1 MSSGQ
6 RPNISMSAKKKP
18 RPRETI
24 EVVKNPDQVSQKIG
38 YVVDEFKCCH
48 NNFQGI
54 IYAGPLAVVF
64 LGRILLFEWTVVI
77 KWDDVVKV
85 QKCSEKGYEN
95 AIRIETRGK
104 NASKYLFE
112 RFFDSSTALGIL
124 VSLHNDS
131 ILDLTQK
138 VMPTPKIMSR
148 GLRRNNSDPLR
159 ISNLFNFDDEM
170 FALQQNEELVEN
182 IRSMKDEATCKPP
195 LTGDEFKRVSAASAP
210 PQRNNFNRSN
220 TYNYTIE
227 TSQRLHVPEGES
239 VNENEEAGEKNN
251 KKENKLKQTEK
262 KSAAAMQQ
270 EWSQVLNDTKSYSET
285 AIQNLEL
292 ACTLDDFV
300 KSFVENDAKYS
311 IHKFMA
317 DNGDQDIQVSE
328 WKVDDDEY
336 NSKSR
341 TIEYTHPV
349 NAPMAPPMAR
359 ARKEQLLQR
368 YGDHGLVFETKT
380 YVADVPMTDCFYVAD
395 QVVRV
400 QSTCGK
406 GGENS
411 VLVSMLFDIRFVK
424 STMFKSIISRT
435 TKSELEKFFNEL
447 ADYLSQNIGQPSAS
461 PVSRPTSL
469 AGPGPIQLGPNT
481 SKWSQVAV
489 TLLVGVLCLQIWIV
503 LEMKAI
509 HEDLQQL
516 QLEQILK
523 SVEQSS
529 SSQSCDPESTLL
541 A

>member
-1 MSSGQ
+1 
-6 RPNISMSAKKKP
+6 
-18 RPRETI
+18 
-24 EVVKNPDQVSQKIG
+24 
-38 YVVDEFKCCH
+38 
-48 NNFQGI
+48 
-54 IYAGPLAVVF
+54 
-64 LGRILLFEWTVVI
+64 
-77 KWDDVVKV
+77 
-85 QKCSEKGYEN
+85 
-95 AIRIETRGK
+95 
-104 NASKYLFE
+104 
-112 RFFDSSTALGIL
+112 
-124 VSLHNDS
+124 
-131 ILDLTQK
+131 
-138 VMPTPKIMSR
+138 
-148 GLRRNNSDPLR
+148 
-159 ISNLFNFDDEM
+159 
-170 FALQQNEELVEN
+170 
-182 IRSMKDEATCKPP
+182 
-195 LTGDEFKRVSAASAP
+195 
-210 PQRNNFNRSN
+210 
-220 TYNYTIE
+220 
-227 TSQRLHVPEGES
+227 
-239 VNENEEAGEKNN
+239 
-251 KKENKLKQTEK
+251 
-262 KSAAAMQQ
+262 
-270 EWSQVLNDTKSYSET
+270 
-285 AIQNLEL
+285 
-292 ACTLDDFV
+292 LDDFV

-328 WKVDDDEY
+328 WKVEDDEY

-395 QVVRV
+395 QVRV
-400 QSTCGK
+400 QSTRGK

-411 VLVSMLFDIRFVK
+411 ILVSMLFDIRFVK

-447 ADYLSQNIGQPSAS
+447 ADYLSQNIGQPSAF